1 MSAQQEEEVLDTRFS
16 SGLFP
21 FASLGWPGQGRRETT
36 PDLARFY
43 PTTLKTG
50 HNILLWVAQM
60 VMPGLNLMGQ
70 LPFEVRPSGSCSP
83 GPVLLLVVFLFLCLR
98 VIRNSGN

>member
-21 FASLGWPGQGRRETT
+21 FASLGWAGQERGETM
-36 PDLARFY
+36 PDLSCFH

-50 HNILLWVAQM
+50 HDTLLWVAQM
-60 VMPGLNLMGQ
+60 VMPGLNLMGK

-83 GPVLLLVVFLFLCLR
+83 GPVLLLILFLFLCLR